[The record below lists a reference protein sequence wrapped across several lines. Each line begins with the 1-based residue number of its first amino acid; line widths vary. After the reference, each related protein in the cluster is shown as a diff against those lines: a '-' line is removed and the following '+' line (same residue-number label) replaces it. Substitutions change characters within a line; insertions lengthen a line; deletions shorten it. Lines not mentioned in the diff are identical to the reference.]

1 MIIYVTGK
9 SGSGKS
15 TFSKLLADKLN
26 YKYIDVDDIGHR
38 VYEYPE
44 IMEKAYELFGMQI
57 NDDNGKF
64 NRKKLGQIVFS
75 ERHSDRVKEFSDLT
89 WEYMKKVLDNEMV
102 NNSVVDWILLPHTK
116 YWAKN
121 AVKILIKPQDEEL
134 RLEKLMERDNITK
147 EYVKL
152 RDNAS
157 IEYNE
162 NEFDFVFTNDYDKNR
177 LDENILKVQSF
188 INSTLSLTIMGTQS
202 PYAKENKACPA
213 FLLNYNNNKLL
224 LDCGSGSH
232 RFFDMNELDNLNII
246 VSHLH
251 RDHYNDLY
259 NYMYS
264 SLVMKNHKKL
274 DNPIRIYL
282 PNEPKHI
289 FDDIKNEKLTF
300 SVVNEISDNKILNIG
315 DFNCEFIKTIH
326 SADTLSYAIKVKVE
340 NKTIVY
346 TGDMSYKSKNDIIE
360 FARNA
365 DILIC
370 EASLLVSHGF
380 PTECNHLTALQAG
393 EIAKDANVR
402 KLILTHL
409 WPEEDTKNYYK
420 EAKEMFNNVFIAN
433 EKDIYLL

>member
-15 TFSKLLADKLN
+15 TFSKLLANKLN

-75 ERHSDRVKEFSDLT
+75 ERHSDRVKAFSDLT
-89 WEYMKKVLDNEMV
+89 WEYMKKVLDSEIV
-102 NNSVVDWILLPHTK
+102 DNSVIDWILLPHTK
-116 YWAKN
+116 YWSKN
-121 AVKILIKPQDEEL
+121 AVRILIKPQDEEL
-134 RLEKLMERDNITK
+134 RLEKLMKRDNITK

-162 NEFDFVFTNDYDKNR
+162 NEFDFVFINDYDKDKLN
-177 LDENILKVQSF
+177 ENILNVQNF
-188 INSTLSLTIMGTQS
+188 LNTTVSLTIMGTQS

-213 FLLNYNNNKLL
+213 YLLKYNQSKLL

-232 RFFDMNELDNLNII
+232 RFFDMSELENLNIV

-274 DNPIRIYL
+274 DNPIKIYL
-282 PNEPKHI
+282 PKEPKHI

-300 SVVNEISDNKILNIG
+300 SIVNEITDDKTLNIG
-315 DFNCEFIKTIH
+315 DFECEFIKTIH
-326 SADTLSYAIKVKVE
+326 SADILTYAIKAKVN

-346 TGDMSYKSKNDIIE
+346 TGDISYKSKSDIVE
-360 FARNA
+360 FAKNA

-370 EASLLVSHGF
+370 EASFLVSHGF
-380 PTECNHLTALQAG
+380 PKECNHLTALQAG
-393 EIAKDANVR
+393 EIAKEANVK

-409 WPEEDTKNYYK
+409 WPEEDIKNYYK
-420 EAKEMFNNVFIAN
+420 EAKEMFSNVFIAD
-433 EKDIYLL
+433 EKDIYLI

>member
-15 TFSKLLADKLN
+15 TFSKLLANKLN

-75 ERHSDRVKEFSDLT
+75 ERHSDRVKAFSDLT
-89 WEYMKKVLDNEMV
+89 WEYMKKVLDSEIV
-102 NNSVVDWILLPHTK
+102 DNSVIDWILLPHTK
-116 YWAKN
+116 YWSKN
-121 AVKILIKPQDEEL
+121 AVRILIKPQDEEL
-134 RLEKLMERDNITK
+134 RLEKLMKRDNITK

-162 NEFDFVFTNDYDKNR
+162 NEFDFVFTNDYNKDKLN
-177 LDENILKVQSF
+177 ENILNVQNF
-188 INSTLSLTIMGTQS
+188 LNTTVSLTIMGTQS

-213 FLLNYNNNKLL
+213 YMLKYNQSKLL

-232 RFFDMNELDNLNII
+232 RFFDMSELENLNIV

-274 DNPIRIYL
+274 DNPIKIYL
-282 PNEPKHI
+282 PKEPKHI

-300 SVVNEISDNKILNIG
+300 SIVNEITDDKTLNIG
-315 DFNCEFIKTIH
+315 NFECEFIKTIH
-326 SADTLSYAIKVKVE
+326 SADILTYAIKVKVD

-346 TGDMSYKSKNDIIE
+346 TGDISYKSKSDIVE
-360 FARNA
+360 FAKNA

-370 EASLLVSHGF
+370 EASFLVSHGF
-380 PTECNHLTALQAG
+380 PKECNHLTALQAG
-393 EIAKDANVR
+393 EIAKEANVK

-409 WPEEDTKNYYK
+409 WPEEDIKNYYK
-420 EAKEMFNNVFIAN
+420 EAKEMFSNVFIAD
-433 EKDIYLL
+433 EKDIYLI